1 MKVGERVR
9 HPSLGEGAVVVT
21 HTKGGQAGAVVDFGY
36 MKDWVPCTELGR
48 CNAGQEAEPWLPA
61 PVPGNVRRS
70 TPRNLPQL
78 AQDVVDARRGVLALK
93 LGQVL
98 EQQVLKLSVGT
109 SEIQENVEAVVSRAI
124 ERKTQGILF
133 AGAWGS
139 GKTHL
144 LTMLNAVA
152 VKQGMATSSV
162 ILDGEGVRLSDPMA
176 LMEAFLHSL
185 RYPGES
191 VPCGIGPR
199 LRQLRYTGIHWTPAQ
214 AGERRILDAIRT
226 VPADAFDEPGALQV
240 LEDYF
245 TFSLAA
251 TQANRKL
258 SELGYRGVKLSAIRA
273 AHVCQRANRFCELLQ
288 GWAGIVIKTGA
299 KGLLLVV
306 DEVDVEYAS
315 TAGRSAAR
323 KEERRRRTNL
333 IWSLRNCLSV

>member
-1 MKVGERVR
+1 MNSRRTVPPATERAATGI
-9 HPSLGEGAVVVT
+9 SLQVNGARSGCRLCRRRAASIAWRRASRTRREGRPA
-21 HTKGGQAGAVVDFGY
+21 QMVDFGSRQ
-36 MKDWVPCTELGR
+36 PPSPP
-48 CNAGQEAEPWLPA
+48 NASCAEIRIRHRIA
-61 PVPGNVRRS
+61 SRQQIVRRS

-199 LRQLRYTGIHWTPAQ
+199 LRQLRHTGIHWTPAQ

-258 SELGYRGVKLSAIRA
+258 SLDVTNEHNLGFLHRHYIR
-273 AHVCQRANRFCELLQ
+273 V
-288 GWAGIVIKTGA
+288 G
-299 KGLLLVV
+299 
-306 DEVDVEYAS
+306 
-315 TAGRSAAR
+315 
-323 KEERRRRTNL
+323 
-333 IWSLRNCLSV
+333 